1 MKITHAVQSFIF
13 AVLAIGCAFLA
24 VNYQNSGLAF
34 GDDYQNS
41 IEWKFDYVSKGIENA
56 NQRIDRLYDQLN
68 KPLPAPSS
76 ETGSTTLVS
85 YQPKQDKLQMNLPM
99 VVSQVPT
106 VERIVEQVPVQVT
119 RTRMVDEERTITVK
133 VPETYTETI
142 MQPVV
147 KSVITQTSVLASP
160 VASRVRLF
168 SKPLRSLFSRFRA
181 RRASARQCQ
190 VQNAQNRV
198 SSRTARSSQAM
209 LLNCPECVQ

>member
-1 MKITHAVQSFIF
+1 MKFTNAIQSLIIV
-13 AVLAIGCAFLA
+13 VLAIACAFLFS
-24 VNYQNSGLAF
+24 NYQNGGVAL
-34 GDDYQNS
+34 GDDYQSS
-41 IEWKFDYVSKGIENA
+41 IDWKFDYVSKGIETA

-68 KPLPAPSS
+68 KPLPAPSP
-76 ETGSTTLVS
+76 EIGGTTLVS
-85 YQPKQDKLQMNLPM
+85 YQPKQDDLQMNLPL

-106 VERIVEQVPVQVT
+106 VERTVEQVPVQVT

-147 KSVITQTSVLASP
+147 RSVITQTSVLASP

-168 SKPLRSLFSRFRA
+168 SRPLRSFLSRFRA

-190 VQNAQNRV
+190 LQNAQGRV
-198 SSRTARSSQAM
+198 SSRVARSTKAM
-209 LLNCPECVQ
+209 MLNCPECVQ

>member
-1 MKITHAVQSFIF
+1 MKITHALQSFIF
-13 AVLAIGCAFLA
+13 VVLAIGCAFLA
-24 VNYQNSGLAF
+24 VNYQNGGLAF

-68 KPLPAPSS
+68 KPLPAPSL

-85 YQPKQDKLQMNLPM
+85 YQPKQDKLQMNLPL

-160 VASRVRLF
+160 VASRFRLF

-190 VQNAQNRV
+190 VQNTQKRV
-198 SSRTARSSQAM
+198 SSRAARSSQAM